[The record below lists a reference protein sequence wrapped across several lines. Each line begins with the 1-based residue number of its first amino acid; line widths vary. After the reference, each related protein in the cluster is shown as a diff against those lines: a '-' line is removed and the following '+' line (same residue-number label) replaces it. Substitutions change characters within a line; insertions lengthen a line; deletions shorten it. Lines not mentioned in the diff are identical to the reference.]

1 MNSSS
6 IMGAVLRSQSQGGF
20 LTAWL
25 LGMIELSAVFKC
37 MANIKVKLTET
48 EMAVGKAALAERI
61 WS

>member
-1 MNSSS
+1 
-6 IMGAVLRSQSQGGF
+6 MGAVLQSQSQGGF

-25 LGMIELSAVFKC
+25 LGMIELSTVFKC